1 MIKLLNL
8 ITEQTGRPKAIV
20 MAGAAG
26 AGKTYLLQ
34 QLNLSSLPQINADKY
49 IEDPDHPAYNNLGA
63 GARLADQ
70 EAEEAA
76 EGGTSFVWDTTASN
90 PKKIQSIID
99 KGYDVYIV
107 MVYTHP
113 MISYISNFSR
123 KRNIPGAA
131 VFKTWRNVYKL
142 IKDYDKITN
151 GNLSIFVSDRG
162 GKYDKEIEAFNTA
175 AKNGPSGIKDYL
187 QRYNIKNNVG
197 ASTFRNPIE
206 LSPEEEEEF
215 KKHIGSLN
223 YDKNNYGEDRALK
236 KAFKTS
242 YDKIGVGPGID
253 KMKEALKKY
262 RDSKLKRDQN
272 EIEVLDNISDM
283 LFNDKFQKLLLHST
297 PKEIDQKVQAFLA

>member
-1 MIKLLNL
+1 MIKLSEIIL
-8 ITEQTGRPKAIV
+8 EQTGRPKAIV

-123 KRNIPGAA
+123 KRN
-131 VFKTWRNVYKL
+131 
-142 IKDYDKITN
+142 
-151 GNLSIFVSDRG
+151 RG
-162 GKYDKEIEAFNTA
+162 
-175 AKNGPSGIKDYL
+175 
-187 QRYNIKNNVG
+187 V
-197 ASTFRNPIE
+197 
-206 LSPEEEEEF
+206 
-215 KKHIGSLN
+215 
-223 YDKNNYGEDRALK
+223 
-236 KAFKTS
+236 
-242 YDKIGVGPGID
+242 
-253 KMKEALKKY
+253 
-262 RDSKLKRDQN
+262 
-272 EIEVLDNISDM
+272 
-283 LFNDKFQKLLLHST
+283 
-297 PKEIDQKVQAFLA
+297 

>member
-1 MIKLLNL
+1 MIKLSEIIL
-8 ITEQTGRPKAIV
+8 EQTGRPKAIV

-76 EGGTSFVWDTTASN
+76 EGRTSFVWDTTASN

-187 QRYNIKNNVG
+187 QRYNEKNNVG

-223 YDKNNYGEDRALK
+223 YDKNNYGEDRAMK

-283 LFNDKFQKLLLHST
+283 LFNDKFQKLLLHYT
-297 PKEIDQKVQAFLA
+297 PKEIDNKIQNFLA